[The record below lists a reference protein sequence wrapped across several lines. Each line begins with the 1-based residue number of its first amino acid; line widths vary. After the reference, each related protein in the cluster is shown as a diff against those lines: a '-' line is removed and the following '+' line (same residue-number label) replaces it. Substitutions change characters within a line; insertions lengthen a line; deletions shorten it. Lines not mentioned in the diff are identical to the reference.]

1 MKRNWK
7 KYNKSL
13 VRRGEIM
20 LSFDVID
27 SWEIELK
34 EMNYKKEGHQYMY
47 PESFMEALGY
57 CHLYLHLPFRQTE
70 GLIKSHLS
78 SKIKTPTYSAIW
90 KRVNKLHINM
100 NPKLGKDIV
109 IAIDSTGI
117 KVANRGEWM
126 RQKWQKRRGF
136 LKIHVAVDVKSKQIT
151 GLEITD
157 DKSHDS
163 KHFVSLIEQSKQ
175 FGNVTKTLADGAYD
189 TKDNFSYCYY
199 DNEILP
205 AIRTR
210 KNSSITTDCYP
221 RRKSVLAQIY
231 NYDLWKISVSYGER
245 WIVEGVFS
253 AFKRMFGEHVTSHKR
268 ENMIHELKMK
278 VCLYNKM
285 IVMQ

>member
-1 MKRNWK
+1 MNRNWK
-7 KYNKSL
+7 KYNQSL

-20 LSFDVID
+20 LFFDAID
-27 SWEIELK
+27 SWSTELK
-34 EMNYKKEGHQYMY
+34 EMNHKKEGRQYIY

-57 CHLYLHLPFRQTE
+57 CHLYLNLPYRQTE
-70 GLIKSHLS
+70 GLIKSHLQ
-78 SKIKTPTYSAIW
+78 SKTKTPTYSAIW
-90 KRVNKLHINM
+90 KRVNKLNIKM

-117 KVANRGEWM
+117 KVADRGEWM

-157 DKSHDS
+157 DHSHDS
-163 KHFVSLIEQSKQ
+163 KHFISLVEQSKK
-175 FGNVTKTLADGAYD
+175 FGNVIKTLADGAYD
-189 TKDNFSYCYY
+189 TKGDFSYLYHE
-199 DNEILP
+199 DII
-205 AIRTR
+205 AGIKTR
-210 KNSSITTDCYP
+210 KNSSVTTDCYP
-221 RRKSVLAQIY
+221 RRKSVLAQLY
-231 NYDLWKISVSYGER
+231 NLDLWKRTVSYGDR

-268 ENMIHELKMK
+268 ENMVHELKMK

-285 IVMQ
+285 IAMQ

>member
-1 MKRNWK
+1 MKRNWE

-20 LSFDVID
+20 LSFDAME
-27 SWEIELK
+27 SWSTELK
-34 EMNYKKEGHQYMY
+34 EMNHKKDGHRFVYS
-47 PESFMEALGY
+47 ESFMEALGY

-90 KRVNKLHINM
+90 KRVNKLHIKY
-100 NPKLGKDIV
+100 NPKLGKDII
-109 IAIDSTGI
+109 IAIDSAGI

-151 GLEITD
+151 GRTITD
-157 DKSHDS
+157 DHSHDS
-163 KHFVSLIEQSKQ
+163 KHFISLVEQSKQ
-175 FGNVTKTLADGAYD
+175 FGNVTKALADGVYD
-189 TKDNFSYCYY
+189 TKDDFVYLYHE
-199 DNEILP
+199 EITP
-205 AIRTR
+205 AIKTR
-210 KNSSITTDCYP
+210 KNSLITTDCYP
-221 RRKSVLAQIY
+221 RRKSVLAQLF
-231 NYDLWKISVSYGER
+231 NYDLWKLSVGYGNR
-245 WIVEGVFS
+245 WIVESVFS

-285 IVMQ
+285 IAMQ

>member
-1 MKRNWK
+1 MNRNWK
-7 KYNKSL
+7 KYNQLL
-13 VRRGEIM
+13 VRRGEII
-20 LSFDVID
+20 LSFDAMEQW
-27 SWEIELK
+27 STELK
-34 EMNYKKEGHQYMY
+34 GMNRGKEGRRYVY

-57 CHLYLHLPFRQTE
+57 CHAYLHLSFRQTE

-78 SKIKTPTYSAIW
+78 SKTKTPTYSAIW
-90 KRVNKLHINM
+90 KRVNKLHIKM

-109 IAIDSTGI
+109 IAIDSTGV
-117 KVANRGEWM
+117 KVADRGEWM

-151 GLEITD
+151 GVSITD

-163 KHFVSLIEQSKQ
+163 KSFVSLVEQSKQ
-175 FGNVTKTLADGAYD
+175 IGNVTKVLADGAYD
-189 TKDNFSYCYY
+189 TKDCFSYLYH
-199 DNEILP
+199 DNITP
-205 AIRTR
+205 GIKTR

-221 RRKSVLAQIY
+221 RRKFVLAQLY
-231 NYDLWKISVSYGER
+231 NLDMWKNSVRYGDR

>member
-20 LSFDVID
+20 LSFDAID
-27 SWEIELK
+27 SWSKELK
-34 EMNYKKEGHQYMY
+34 EMNHKKEGHQFVY

-90 KRVNKLHINM
+90 KRVNKLHIKM

-151 GLEITD
+151 GLDITD

-163 KHFVSLIEQSKQ
+163 KHFISLVEQSKK
-175 FGNVTKTLADGAYD
+175 FGKVTKSLADGAYD
-189 TKDNFSYCYY
+189 TKDDFTYLYHE
-199 DNEILP
+199 DI
-205 AIRTR
+205 AAGIKTR

-221 RRKSVLAQIY
+221 RRKAVLAQLF
-231 NYDLWKISVSYGER
+231 NYDLWRNSVGYGDR
-245 WIVEGVFS
+245 WIVESVFS
-253 AFKRMFGEHVTSHKR
+253 AFKRMFG
-268 ENMIHELKMK
+268 
-278 VCLYNKM
+278 
-285 IVMQ
+285 

>member
-20 LSFDVID
+20 LSFDAMEQWSV
-27 SWEIELK
+27 ELK
-34 EMNYKKEGHQYMY
+34 EMNRGKEGHRYQY

-70 GLIKSHLS
+70 GLIKSHLKKRS
-78 SKIKTPTYSAIW
+78 QIPTYSAIW
-90 KRVNKLHINM
+90 KRVNKLDIKM
-100 NPKLGKDIV
+100 YPKLGKDIV
-109 IAIDSTGI
+109 IAIDSSGV
-117 KVANRGEWM
+117 KVADRGEWM

-151 GLEITD
+151 GIDITD

-163 KHFVSLIEQSKQ
+163 KSFVSLVEQSKE
-175 FGNVTKTLADGAYD
+175 FGNVTKVLADGAYD
-189 TKDNFSYCYY
+189 TKDCFSYLYY
-199 DNEILP
+199 ENEILP
-205 AIRTR
+205 AIKVR
-210 KNSSITTDCYP
+210 KNSSITTNCYP
-221 RRKSVLAQIY
+221 RRKAVLAQLF
-231 NYDLWKISVSYGER
+231 NYDLWKNSVSYGDR
-245 WIVEGVFS
+245 WIVECVFS
-253 AFKRMFGEHVTSHKR
+253 TFKRMFGEHVTSHKR

>member
-20 LSFDVID
+20 LSFDAME
-27 SWEIELK
+27 SWSTELK
-34 EMNYKKEGHQYMY
+34 EMNHKKDGHRFVYS
-47 PESFMEALGY
+47 ESFMEALGY

-90 KRVNKLHINM
+90 KRVNKLHIKY
-100 NPKLGKDIV
+100 NPKLGKDII

-151 GLEITD
+151 GLIITD

-163 KHFVSLIEQSKQ
+163 KHFISLVEQSKK
-175 FGNVTKTLADGAYD
+175 FGNVTKALGDGAYD
-189 TKDNFSYCYY
+189 TKDDFAYLYHE
-199 DNEILP
+199 DITVG
-205 AIRTR
+205 IKTR
-210 KNSSITTDCYP
+210 KNSSVNTNCYP
-221 RRKSVLAQIY
+221 RRKSVLAQLF
-231 NYDLWKISVSYGER
+231 NYDLWKLSVGYGNR
-245 WIVEGVFS
+245 WIVESVFS

>member
-20 LSFDVID
+20 LSFDAIN
-27 SWEIELK
+27 SWNKELK
-34 EMNYKKEGHQYMY
+34 KMNHKKEGHRFVY

-78 SKIKTPTYSAIW
+78 SKTKTPTYSAIW
-90 KRVNKLHINM
+90 KRVNKLHIKM
-100 NPKLGKDIV
+100 NPKLGKDII

-117 KVANRGEWM
+117 KVADRGEWM

-136 LKIHVAVDVKSKQIT
+136 LKIHVAVNVKTKQIT

-157 DKSHDS
+157 DHSHDS
-163 KHFVSLIEQSKQ
+163 KHFVSLVEQSKK
-175 FGNVTKTLADGAYD
+175 FGNVIKTLADGAYD
-189 TKDNFSYCYY
+189 TKDDFTYLYH
-199 DNEILP
+199 EGIIP
-205 AIRTR
+205 AIKTR
-210 KNSSITTDCYP
+210 KNSSINTDCYP
-221 RRKSVLAQIY
+221 RRKSVLAQIF
-231 NYDLWKISVSYGER
+231 NYELWKHSVSYGDR
-245 WIVEGVFS
+245 WIVESVFS
-253 AFKRMFGEHVTSHKR
+253 AFKRVFGEHVTSHKR
-268 ENMIHELKMK
+268 QNMIHELKMK

-285 IVMQ
+285 VVMQ